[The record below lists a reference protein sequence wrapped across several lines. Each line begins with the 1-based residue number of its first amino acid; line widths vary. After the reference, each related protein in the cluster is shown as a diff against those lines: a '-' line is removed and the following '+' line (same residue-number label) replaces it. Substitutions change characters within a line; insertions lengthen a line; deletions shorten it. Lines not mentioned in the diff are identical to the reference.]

1 MKQTVNFSR
10 FVDAFHAYDRYEQ
23 FGYKA
28 LQAIFEYIESYE
40 ADTGE
45 EQELDVIAIC
55 CDFTTF
61 PTALAAASEY
71 GLESGL
77 DDDADE
83 DDKEKE
89 ALNWLYG
96 ETTVLEYAG
105 GVVIQQF

>member
-1 MKQTVNFSR
+1 MKQTVNFSS

-28 LQAIFEYIESYE
+28 LQAIFEHIESYE

-55 CDFTTF
+55 CEFATF

-71 GLESGL
+71 GLKSCL
-77 DDDADE
+77 NDDADE
-83 DDKEKE
+83 DDKENE
-89 ALNWLYG
+89 ALEYLLDS
-96 ETTVLEYAG
+96 TTVIEFDG
-105 GVVIQQF
+105 GIVVQLF